1 MKTVLTALRL
11 QDIFFRLPVFL
22 AAVCIAPNFNE
33 ARLLGVFVITHVLVY
48 PASAFI
54 RFVSA
59 SSPTMGLSVA
69 ENRGKWYL
77 SALVVPLLVPV
88 LAYRTGLWFSVGVLA
103 YLLFLFSEKLLNKPA
118 AVPVHRAT
126 ADGLIILAVAFCGLN
141 DYDPSHIWQ
150 LKVAVMGLL
159 SSLWMWFRYR
169 LEQPADG
176 LRRTA
181 VWLFLRLI
189 AAVIAVLMLAPDVSR
204 IVPFAA
210 AMALPALVLI
220 FWNVRPETSS
230 RFYPRFLTVLTAAGL
245 VAFLMWYFLDVT
257 NVLQVFG

>member
-33 ARLLGVFVITHVLVY
+33 ARLLGVFVGLHVLVY

-54 RFVSA
+54 RFVS
-59 SSPTMGLSVA
+59 GLTVT
-69 ENRGKWYL
+69 ENRERWYL
-77 SALVVPLLVPV
+77 AALLIILLTTA
-88 LAYRTGLWFSVGVLA
+88 LTYRTGLWFSVGVLA
-103 YLLFLFSEKLLNKPA
+103 YLLLLFSEKLLNKPA
-118 AVPVHRAT
+118 AVLIHRAT

-150 LKVAVMGLL
+150 VKIAVMGLL

-169 LEQPADG
+169 LEQSTEG

-181 VWLFLRLI
+181 IWLFLRLI
-189 AAVIAVLMLAPDVSR
+189 AAVIAVLMLEPYVSR

-220 FWNVRPETSS
+220 FWNVRPDTTS
-230 RFYPRFLTVLTAAGL
+230 RLYPRLMTLLTAAGL